1 MMIGKVEV
9 DNRWA
14 VGCIEVEIIH
24 FLFLSF

>member
-9 DNRWA
+9 DDGWA